1 MSGRPILTAAGMRA
15 AEAAVIDAGTPVG
28 VLMER
33 AGAAVAEAAWR
44 QSGMAP
50 TLILCGPGNNGGDG
64 YVAARL
70 LRERGVPV
78 RVAAL
83 RPPRA
88 EAAMAAAA
96 RWDGPVETLE
106 AARPAPRLIDALF
119 GTGLARAL
127 EAEIEAALARLVA
140 AAHATIAVDLPSG
153 VSTDDGA
160 LLGAVPAFELT
171 VALGAMKP
179 AHRLYPAAGLCGRVA
194 VADIGIAAAS
204 GALAELAPPA
214 LPRPGPDDHKYSRGM
229 VAVLGGAM
237 AGAAALAAT
246 GAIRSGAGYV
256 LLLSQ
261 QPVAGIPHAIVQR
274 DGDDV
279 GDPRIGAVL
288 VGPGLGRD
296 GAARRRLDRAMA
308 SGRPLVI
315 DGDALHLLGPAEL
328 RRLSALPDMAILT
341 PHAGE
346 FAAMFGT
353 GAGSK
358 VDRARDAAARAGA
371 VIIFKGADSVVAAP
385 DGRAVIA
392 PPVSPWLSTAGTGD
406 VLAGIAAAMRARGLD
421 AFAAARAALWL
432 HGDAA
437 RRAGPAMIADDLA
450 DHLKAAIAALS

>member
-119 GTGLARAL
+119 GTGLARPL
-127 EAEIEAALARLVA
+127 EPEIEAALARLTV

-160 LLGAVPAFELT
+160 LLGAVPAFEMT

-194 VADIGIAAAS
+194 VADIGIAAAG

-237 AGAAALAAT
+237 AGAAALAA
-246 GAIRSGAGYV
+246 
-256 LLLSQ
+256 
-261 QPVAGIPHAIVQR
+261 
-274 DGDDV
+274 
-279 GDPRIGAVL
+279 
-288 VGPGLGRD
+288 
-296 GAARRRLDRAMA
+296 
-308 SGRPLVI
+308 
-315 DGDALHLLGPAEL
+315 
-328 RRLSALPDMAILT
+328 
-341 PHAGE
+341 
-346 FAAMFGT
+346 
-353 GAGSK
+353 
-358 VDRARDAAARAGA
+358 
-371 VIIFKGADSVVAAP
+371 
-385 DGRAVIA
+385 
-392 PPVSPWLSTAGTGD
+392 
-406 VLAGIAAAMRARGLD
+406 
-421 AFAAARAALWL
+421 
-432 HGDAA
+432 
-437 RRAGPAMIADDLA
+437 
-450 DHLKAAIAALS
+450 